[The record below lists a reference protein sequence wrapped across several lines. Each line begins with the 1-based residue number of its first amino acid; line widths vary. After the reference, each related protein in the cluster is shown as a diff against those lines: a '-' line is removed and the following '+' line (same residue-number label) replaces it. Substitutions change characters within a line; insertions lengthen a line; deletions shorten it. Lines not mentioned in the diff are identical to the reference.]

1 MYLIS
6 LLDFKLD
13 HQNDSLW
20 DGGHIISRYRMTEE
34 RTGELGSKQIIIIFA
49 EISRF
54 TKELSECSSESDYL
68 FYWFKKGWQYDE
80 EPKELEGDRN
90 MESLVKAC
98 DVAAFPKDKLIE
110 YQMQVMNERDTR
122 NIIKTAER
130 IGREEGIEEVIEVGL
145 KKGREEERLESARRM
160 LKENLP
166 VELVAKCSNLTVQ
179 EVKDILQAAS

>member
-1 MYLIS
+1 
-6 LLDFKLD
+6 
-13 HQNDSLW
+13 
-20 DGGHIISRYRMTEE
+20 MTLTTNFMMPEE

-54 TKELSECSSESDYL
+54 TKELAECSSESDYL

-90 MESLVKAC
+90 MKSLVKAC

-130 IGREEGIEEVIEVGL
+130 IGREEG
-145 KKGREEERLESARRM
+145 REEERLESARRM

-179 EVKDILQAAS
+179 EVKDLLQAAS

>member
-1 MYLIS
+1 
-6 LLDFKLD
+6 
-13 HQNDSLW
+13 
-20 DGGHIISRYRMTEE
+20 MTLTTNFMMPEE

-90 MESLVKAC
+90 MKSLVKAC

-130 IGREEGIEEVIEVGL
+130 IGREEGREEGIEVGMQ
-145 KKGREEERLESARRM
+145 KGREEGLKEGRFESARRM

-179 EVKDILQAAS
+179 EVKDLLQAAS

>member
-1 MYLIS
+1 MEKGNDYDRLRPVYLIS

-20 DGGHIISRYRMTEE
+20 DAGHIISRYRMTEE

-130 IGREEGIEEVIEVGL
+130 IGREEG
-145 KKGREEERLESARRM
+145 REEERLESARRM

-179 EVKDILQAAS
+179 EVKDLL

>member
-1 MYLIS
+1 
-6 LLDFKLD
+6 
-13 HQNDSLW
+13 
-20 DGGHIISRYRMTEE
+20 
-34 RTGELGSKQIIIIFA
+34 
-49 EISRF
+49 
-54 TKELSECSSESDYL
+54 
-68 FYWFKKGWQYDE
+68 
-80 EPKELEGDRN
+80 

-110 YQMQVMNERDTR
+110 YQMQVMNERDAR

-130 IGREEGIEEVIEVGL
+130 VGREEGIEEGIEVGL

>member
-1 MYLIS
+1 
-6 LLDFKLD
+6 
-13 HQNDSLW
+13 
-20 DGGHIISRYRMTEE
+20 
-34 RTGELGSKQIIIIFA
+34 
-49 EISRF
+49 
-54 TKELSECSSESDYL
+54 
-68 FYWFKKGWQYDE
+68 
-80 EPKELEGDRN
+80 

-130 IGREEGIEEVIEVGL
+130 IGREEG
-145 KKGREEERLESARRM
+145 REEERLESARRM

-179 EVKDILQAAS
+179 EVKDLL

>member
-1 MYLIS
+1 M
-6 LLDFKLD
+6 K
-13 HQNDSLW
+13 
-20 DGGHIISRYRMTEE
+20 
-34 RTGELGSKQIIIIFA
+34 
-49 EISRF
+49 
-54 TKELSECSSESDYL
+54 
-68 FYWFKKGWQYDE
+68 
-80 EPKELEGDRN
+80 
-90 MESLVKAC
+90 SLVKAC
-98 DVAAFPKDKLIE
+98 DVAAFPKEKLIQ

-130 IGREEGIEEVIEVGL
+130 IGREEGIEEGIEVGL

>member
-1 MYLIS
+1 
-6 LLDFKLD
+6 
-13 HQNDSLW
+13 
-20 DGGHIISRYRMTEE
+20 
-34 RTGELGSKQIIIIFA
+34 
-49 EISRF
+49 
-54 TKELSECSSESDYL
+54 
-68 FYWFKKGWQYDE
+68 
-80 EPKELEGDRN
+80 

-130 IGREEGIEEVIEVGL
+130 IGREEG
-145 KKGREEERLESARRM
+145 REEERLESARRM

-179 EVKDILQAAS
+179 EVKDLLQAAS

>member
-1 MYLIS
+1 
-6 LLDFKLD
+6 
-13 HQNDSLW
+13 
-20 DGGHIISRYRMTEE
+20 MTLTTNFMMPEE

-54 TKELSECSSESDYL
+54 TKELAECSSESDYL

-90 MESLVKAC
+90 MKSLVKAC
-98 DVAAFPKDKLIE
+98 DVAAFPKEKLIQ

-130 IGREEGIEEVIEVGL
+130 VGREEGREEGIEIGLQKGREEGREEGIEVGL
-145 KKGREEERLESARRM
+145 KEGRMESARRM

-179 EVKDILQAAS
+179 EVKDLLQAAS

>member
-1 MYLIS
+1 M
-6 LLDFKLD
+6 
-13 HQNDSLW
+13 
-20 DGGHIISRYRMTEE
+20 
-34 RTGELGSKQIIIIFA
+34 
-49 EISRF
+49 
-54 TKELSECSSESDYL
+54 
-68 FYWFKKGWQYDE
+68 
-80 EPKELEGDRN
+80 EGDRN

-130 IGREEGIEEVIEVGL
+130 VGREEGIEEGIEVGL

>member
-1 MYLIS
+1 
-6 LLDFKLD
+6 
-13 HQNDSLW
+13 
-20 DGGHIISRYRMTEE
+20 
-34 RTGELGSKQIIIIFA
+34 
-49 EISRF
+49 
-54 TKELSECSSESDYL
+54 
-68 FYWFKKGWQYDE
+68 
-80 EPKELEGDRN
+80 

-130 IGREEGIEEVIEVGL
+130 V
-145 KKGREEERLESARRM
+145 GREEERLESARRM

-179 EVKDILQAAS
+179 EVKDLLQAAS

>member
-1 MYLIS
+1 MP
-6 LLDFKLD
+6 
-13 HQNDSLW
+13 
-20 DGGHIISRYRMTEE
+20 EE

-54 TKELSECSSESDYL
+54 TKELAECSSESDYL

-130 IGREEGIEEVIEVGL
+130 VGREE
-145 KKGREEERLESARRM
+145 GREEERLESARRM

-179 EVKDILQAAS
+179 EVKDLL

>member
-1 MYLIS
+1 M
-6 LLDFKLD
+6 K
-13 HQNDSLW
+13 
-20 DGGHIISRYRMTEE
+20 
-34 RTGELGSKQIIIIFA
+34 
-49 EISRF
+49 
-54 TKELSECSSESDYL
+54 
-68 FYWFKKGWQYDE
+68 
-80 EPKELEGDRN
+80 
-90 MESLVKAC
+90 SLVKAC

-130 IGREEGIEEVIEVGL
+130 IGREEG
-145 KKGREEERLESARRM
+145 REEERLESARRM

>member
-1 MYLIS
+1 
-6 LLDFKLD
+6 
-13 HQNDSLW
+13 
-20 DGGHIISRYRMTEE
+20 MTLTTNFMMPEE

-68 FYWFKKGWQYDE
+68 FYWFKKGWQYHE

-90 MESLVKAC
+90 MKSLVKAC

-130 IGREEGIEEVIEVGL
+130 IGREEG
-145 KKGREEERLESARRM
+145 REEERLESARRM

-179 EVKDILQAAS
+179 EVKDLLQAAS

>member
-1 MYLIS
+1 
-6 LLDFKLD
+6 
-13 HQNDSLW
+13 
-20 DGGHIISRYRMTEE
+20 MTLTTNFMMPEE

-90 MESLVKAC
+90 MKSLVKAC

-130 IGREEGIEEVIEVGL
+130 V
-145 KKGREEERLESARRM
+145 GREEERLESARRM

-179 EVKDILQAAS
+179 EVKDLLQAAS

>member
-1 MYLIS
+1 M
-6 LLDFKLD
+6 K
-13 HQNDSLW
+13 
-20 DGGHIISRYRMTEE
+20 
-34 RTGELGSKQIIIIFA
+34 
-49 EISRF
+49 
-54 TKELSECSSESDYL
+54 
-68 FYWFKKGWQYDE
+68 
-80 EPKELEGDRN
+80 
-90 MESLVKAC
+90 SLVKAC

-110 YQMQVMNERDTR
+110 YQMQVMNERDAR

-130 IGREEGIEEVIEVGL
+130 VGREEGREEGIEVGL

>member
-1 MYLIS
+1 
-6 LLDFKLD
+6 
-13 HQNDSLW
+13 
-20 DGGHIISRYRMTEE
+20 MTLTTNFMMPKE

-54 TKELSECSSESDYL
+54 TKELAECSSESDYL

-90 MESLVKAC
+90 MKSLVKAC

-130 IGREEGIEEVIEVGL
+130 VGREE
-145 KKGREEERLESARRM
+145 GREEERLESARRM

-179 EVKDILQAAS
+179 EVKDLLQAAS

>member
-1 MYLIS
+1 MP
-6 LLDFKLD
+6 
-13 HQNDSLW
+13 
-20 DGGHIISRYRMTEE
+20 EE

-54 TKELSECSSESDYL
+54 TKELAECSSESDYL

-90 MESLVKAC
+90 MKSLVKAC

-130 IGREEGIEEVIEVGL
+130 IGREEG
-145 KKGREEERLESARRM
+145 REEERLESARRM

-179 EVKDILQAAS
+179 EVKDLLQAAS